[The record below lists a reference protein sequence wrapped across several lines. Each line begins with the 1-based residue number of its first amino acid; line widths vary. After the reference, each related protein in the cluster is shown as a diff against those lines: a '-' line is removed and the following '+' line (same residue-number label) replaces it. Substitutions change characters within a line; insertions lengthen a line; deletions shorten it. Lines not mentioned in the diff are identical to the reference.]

1 MEFTLVFMYLLLA
14 SSAVNRIGDDST
26 QSNMSKQDVSV
37 YITMYLVYLVNT
49 VFNYEKMIKEQKYYC
64 NLKWKIL
71 KRRYIGYH
79 QYIKIP
85 KILKRRNI
93 GYHQYIKI
101 QKILKRRDISCH
113 QYIKNILSYGIGF
126 ILQQR
131 FSVVLIDDL

>member
-1 MEFTLVFMYLLLA
+1 MYLLLA
-14 SSAVNRIGDDST
+14 SSAMNRIGDDST

-64 NLKWKIL
+64 NLKRKIL
-71 KRRYIGYH
+71 KGNIGYYE
-79 QYIKIP
+79 YIKIP
-85 KILKRRNI
+85 IFLKRGDIN
-93 GYHQYIKI
+93 YHQCIKI

-113 QYIKNILSYGIGF
+113 QYTKNIFSYGIGF